1 MEGGGRK
8 HIREENSEGSFPCP
22 KRSEYEGDETMEE
35 NEEEYNDSS
44 NMECDW
50 ENGPEYQW
58 FEELYAR
65 VSSLEGACAQIIPN
79 FHEYIP
85 EMERRYHTYIYQA
98 EGIFNEYQNN
108 LERNWADGVAREEKF
123 LDEARQKLQ
132 VRVDELTVQLQNK
145 MLQSVVEVVEA
156 NFGKFA
162 DNFEPKIK
170 SEILGMVENFR
181 LQQIL
186 ALGEFE
192 KKM

>member
-22 KRSEYEGDETMEE
+22 KPSESKGDENMEE

-65 VSSLEGACAQIIPN
+65 VSSLEGACAKIIPN
-79 FHEYIP
+79 LHEYIT
-85 EMERRYHTYIYQA
+85 EMKRRYHTYIYQA

-108 LERNWADGVAREEKF
+108 
-123 LDEARQKLQ
+123 
-132 VRVDELTVQLQNK
+132 
-145 MLQSVVEVVEA
+145 
-156 NFGKFA
+156 
-162 DNFEPKIK
+162 FE
-170 SEILGMVENFR
+170 
-181 LQQIL
+181 
-186 ALGEFE
+186 
-192 KKM
+192 